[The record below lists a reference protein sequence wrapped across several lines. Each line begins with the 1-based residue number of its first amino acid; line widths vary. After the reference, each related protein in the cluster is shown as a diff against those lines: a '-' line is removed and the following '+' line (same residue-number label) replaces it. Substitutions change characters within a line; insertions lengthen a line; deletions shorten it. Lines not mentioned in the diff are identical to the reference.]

1 MVTFP
6 LSTHSLGDVCVSGT
20 MEGKKK
26 KRKNLVIPRSCEEW
40 KGKRSFGGRDFWCEE
55 KTEGVVDKCWRV

>member
-1 MVTFP
+1 
-6 LSTHSLGDVCVSGT
+6 

-26 KRKNLVIPRSCEEW
+26 KRKNLVIRRSCEEW

-55 KTEGVVDKCWRV
+55 KAEGVVDKCWRV